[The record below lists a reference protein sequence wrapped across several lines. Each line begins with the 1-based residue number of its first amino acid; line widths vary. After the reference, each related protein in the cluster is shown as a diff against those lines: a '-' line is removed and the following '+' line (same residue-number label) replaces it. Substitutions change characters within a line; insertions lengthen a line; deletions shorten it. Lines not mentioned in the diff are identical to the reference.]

1 MPTPPD
7 SPPPRETPLVDRLRA
22 STAGRYEIHAEL
34 GAGGM
39 ATVFRA
45 TEIALEREVAIKVM
59 SMAAA
64 STPDAF
70 ERFRREARMAAAL
83 SHPHIVP
90 IYAIG
95 EDPSLAYFAMKFIEG
110 RGLDQILRAE
120 GAQPIQSVAR
130 TIGVVGQALNY
141 AHERGVVHR
150 DVKPANI
157 MVGNDGWTFVTDFG
171 IAKRDD
177 AQALTQAGTVIG
189 TPAYMS
195 PEQFNG
201 QAITGAADQ
210 YSLGIVAF
218 ELLTG
223 RAPFDGPSL
232 GEVMRGHLLDPVP
245 PIRTL
250 RLDVPVGVADV
261 VTRMLEKDPAKRFP
275 TLGDAATALE
285 AAASVAKGALRRPRF
300 VARATPTSSPT
311 TPIPRPSSTAST
323 TGPRRPP
330 TTAARALPST
340 TPAKSRSLVPFL
352 LVVLVIAGGSWLA
365 VSGRLESLLSSA
377 SLPAAALATAP
388 AAMLD
393 SIGPVAAADSAPA
406 DTNASAA
413 STPTTTATS
422 GSRGGAMDTAPKVA
436 SLESEIAMFAAR
448 VASAPVVDLV
458 PLADSAVVRLGS
470 QTAQTVLFVN
480 GEQLG
485 IVGGRGLI
493 STTVVP
499 GPVALSIRKIGCRD
513 WDTTFT
519 TLAGRRYTFA
529 ERSPSC

>member
-1 MPTPPD
+1 MTTPPA

-59 SMAAA
+59 SMATA

-95 EDPSLAYFAMKFIEG
+95 EDPSLAFFAMKFIEG

-120 GAQPIQSVAR
+120 GAQSIQSVAL
-130 TIGVVGQALNY
+130 TIGVVGKALNY

-201 QAITGAADQ
+201 QSVTGAADQ
-210 YSLGIVAF
+210 YSLGVVAF
-218 ELLTG
+218 EMLTG

-250 RLDVPVGVADV
+250 RLDVPVGVAAV
-261 VTRMLEKDPAKRFP
+261 VTRMLEKEPAKRFA
-275 TLGDAATALE
+275 TLGEAAAALE
-285 AAASVAKGALRRPRF
+285 AAASVTKGASGRRRLLAM
-300 VARATPTSSPT
+300 VTPTSSPT
-311 TPIPRPSSTAST
+311 TPIPRPPTTNPT
-323 TGPRRPP
+323 TGPTTGQRRSP
-330 TTAARALPST
+330 TTAVRALASAA
-340 TPAKSRSLVPFL
+340 PAKGRSLVPFL
-352 LVVLVIAGGSWLA
+352 LVLLVIAGGSWF
-365 VSGRLESLLSSA
+365 VMSGRFELLLGSTSP
-377 SLPAAALATAP
+377 PAAAVLATAP
-388 AAMLD
+388 EPVGD
-393 SIGPVAAADSAPA
+393 SVPPIAAADSARPTA
-406 DTNASAA
+406 DSTADSTAA
-413 STPTTTATS
+413 AQAGTKT
-422 GSRGGAMDTAPKVA
+422 A

-458 PLADSAVVRLGS
+458 PLPDSSVVRLGS
-470 QTAQTVLFVN
+470 QTTQTVLFVN

-493 STTVVP
+493 SMTVAP

-519 TLAGRRYTFA
+519 SLAGRRYTFA

>member
-1 MPTPPD
+1 M
-7 SPPPRETPLVDRLRA
+7 
-22 STAGRYEIHAEL
+22 
-34 GAGGM
+34 
-39 ATVFRA
+39 
-45 TEIALEREVAIKVM
+45 
-59 SMAAA
+59 
-64 STPDAF
+64 
-70 ERFRREARMAAAL
+70 
-83 SHPHIVP
+83 
-90 IYAIG
+90 YAIG
-95 EDPSLAYFAMKFIEG
+95 EDPTLAYFAMKFIEG

-120 GAQPIQSVAR
+120 GAQSIQSVAR
-130 TIGVVGQALNY
+130 TIGVVGKALNY

-150 DVKPANI
+150 DVRPANI

-201 QAITGAADQ
+201 QAISGAADQ

-218 ELLTG
+218 EMLTG
-223 RAPFDGPSL
+223 RAPVDGPSL

-261 VTRMLEKDPAKRFP
+261 VTRMLEKEPAKRFP
-275 TLGDAATALE
+275 TLGDAAAALE
-285 AAASVAKGALRRPRF
+285 AAASVAKGASGRPRL
-300 VARATPTSSPT
+300 VAMTTPTSSPT
-311 TPIPRPSSTAST
+311 TPIPRPLTGPTAAPT
-323 TGPRRPP
+323 TGQRRPP
-330 TTAARALPST
+330 TTAVRTLPT
-340 TPAKSRSLVPFL
+340 AAPAKERSLVPFL
-352 LVVLVIAGGSWLA
+352 LVLLVIAGGGWFV
-365 VSGRLESLLSSA
+365 VSGRFETLLASRSPRA
-377 SLPAAALATAP
+377 AAVLATEPLPLSLPVNDAAPPIAT
-388 AAMLD
+388 
-393 SIGPVAAADSAPA
+393 ADSARPRT
-406 DTNASAA
+406 DSTAA
-413 STPTTTATS
+413 AE
-422 GSRGGAMDTAPKVA
+422 AAKKAA

-458 PLADSAVVRLGS
+458 PLTDSAVVRLGS
-470 QTAQTVLFVN
+470 QMVQTVMFVN

-493 STTVVP
+493 STTVAP
-499 GPVALSIRKIGCRD
+499 GPVALSIRKLNCRD